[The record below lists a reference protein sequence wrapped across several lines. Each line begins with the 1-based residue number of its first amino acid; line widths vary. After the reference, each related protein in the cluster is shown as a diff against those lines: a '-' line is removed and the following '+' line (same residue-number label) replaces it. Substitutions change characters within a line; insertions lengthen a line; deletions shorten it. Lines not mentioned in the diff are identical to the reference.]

1 MSFLELFKRPGII
14 GAHRG
19 YNSKH
24 PENTLSALKASIGH
38 CDFIEVDVQ
47 LSSDGI
53 AVIMHDETLER
64 TTDIREKEAYKT
76 RVPYK
81 LSDFTYA
88 ELSSLDYGSWF
99 YLDEKRFEPLLTLKK
114 VLEFV
119 KENNIY
125 INIEIKDLN
134 NTFSDVKVV
143 ASVIK
148 EIEASNTKDLVLL
161 SSFRHHYLP
170 LCKKIEP
177 DIPTAALVEKKHPKP
192 LIEYLKSLKVDAYHF
207 DDALVDEATVKKLRD
222 AGFFVN
228 IYTVNDKKR
237 RQELFDIGVNG
248 VFSDYLE

>member
-1 MSFLELFKRPGII
+1 MSFLELFKRPCLI

-24 PENTLSALKASIGH
+24 PENTLSALEASIGH

-47 LSSDGI
+47 LSRDGV

-64 TTDIREKEAYKT
+64 TTNVRENEAYKT

-99 YLDEKRFEPLLTLKK
+99 YLDKKKFEPLLTLKK

-134 NTFSDVKVV
+134 DTFSDVKVV

-161 SSFRHHYLP
+161 SSFRHQYLP

-177 DIPTAALVEKKHPKP
+177 DIPTAALVEVRHPKP
-192 LIEYLKSLKVDAYHF
+192 LIEYLKLLEVDAYHF

-237 RQELFDIGVNG
+237 RQELFDMGVNG